1 MAALGKISINL
12 KETKMRIE
20 NGKVIIETQTDVE
33 QYRQR
38 KLQENI
44 SIDQQI
50 LSAQANISRLQAR
63 KAANEAEISLLDD

>member
-1 MAALGKISINL
+1 
-12 KETKMRIE
+12 MRIE

-38 KLQENI
+38 KLQENV

-50 LSAQANISRLQAR
+50 LSAQANITRLQAR
-63 KAANEAEISLLDD
+63 KAANEAEIATLDAQ

>member
-38 KLQENI
+38 KLQENV

-50 LSAQANISRLQAR
+50 LSAQANIARLQAR

>member
-38 KLQENI
+38 KLQENV